1 MNSELF
7 ELHDIKRLPLENLP
21 QAQKHI
27 SLTLIYLCVW
37 IDWIYHLSEYAAT
50 ITKQSNFFPD

>member
-27 SLTLIYLCVW
+27 SLTLIYVCVDRLD
-37 IDWIYHLSEYAAT
+37 ISFI
-50 ITKQSNFFPD
+50 